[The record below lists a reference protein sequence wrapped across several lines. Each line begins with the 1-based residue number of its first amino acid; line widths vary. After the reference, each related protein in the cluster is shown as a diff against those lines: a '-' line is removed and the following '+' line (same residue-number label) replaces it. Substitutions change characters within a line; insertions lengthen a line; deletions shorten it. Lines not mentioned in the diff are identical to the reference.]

1 LIDARE
7 QGRLKANGPLG
18 IAMARPRSIPD
29 AVIFDAI
36 LALVEA
42 RGAEA
47 VSFGLV
53 SAEIGLAP
61 PSLVQRYGDREGML
75 RAALLHGWDVLEAG
89 TLAAGAVE
97 DSAQG
102 FLKALGGVVRP
113 GMIWASLADVEAVLR
128 AAAWREAVE
137 AAVARKS
144 GCKAEAAAMIFA
156 AWQGRML
163 WDRAGGPGFRLRDAV
178 KRIG

>member
-1 LIDARE
+1 
-7 QGRLKANGPLG
+7 
-18 IAMARPRSIPD
+18 MARPRSIPD

-36 LALVEA
+36 LALVER

-53 SAEIGLAP
+53 SAEVGLAP

-89 TLAAGAVE
+89 TLAAEAVE
-97 DSAQG
+97 ESAQG
-102 FLKALGGVVRP
+102 FLKALGGVVKP
-113 GMIWASLADVEAVLR
+113 GMIRASLAEAGAVAR
-128 AAAWREAVE
+128 AEAWRAAVE
-137 AAVARKS
+137 AAVARKA

-156 AWQGRML
+156 AWQGRMI
-163 WDRAGGPGFRLRDAV
+163 WAGAGGPGFRLRDVV
-178 KRIG
+178 KRLG

>member
-1 LIDARE
+1 
-7 QGRLKANGPLG
+7 
-18 IAMARPRSIPD
+18 MARPRSVPD
-29 AVIFDAI
+29 AVIFDAV
-36 LALVEA
+36 LEMLEA

-53 SAEIGLAP
+53 SGEVGLAP

-75 RAALLHGWDVLEAG
+75 RAALLHGWDRVAEGTAEVDAAEA
-89 TLAAGAVE
+89 
-97 DSAQG
+97 SAQG
-102 FLKALGGVVRP
+102 YLKALAGVLRP
-113 GMIWASLADVEAVLR
+113 SLVWASRSDVKAAERAAVWRAEVEAS
-128 AAAWREAVE
+128 
-137 AAVARKS
+137 VARKA

-163 WDRAGGPGFRLRDAV
+163 WAGAGGVGFRLRDAV